1 MPRNK
6 KKFPK
11 YIDVYND
18 VLKLMRDGFYP
29 EGSKLPTEE
38 ELAVRMNVS
47 RMTLRQALQL
57 LKEDGMIEAVHGSGN
72 YVRKI
77 SSQDEIGIEEKG
89 NPMRKI
95 CSREIQDME
104 ILIQLR
110 PTVEYTD
117 EIFGRKTSVALDINR
132 IYKDGNGVAGYSVST
147 ILSDVLDEFELDLNR
162 KEELTRFLETDIYE
176 EAHRVR
182 IEMKVLP
189 ESAGQKRGGV
199 SSLTKTY
206 LILFEQDYDQGGRL
220 LVYTKH
226 YIAVEDAKILLN
238 WRND

>member
-1 MPRNK
+1 MARNK

-11 YIDVYND
+11 YVDVYND

-38 ELAVRMNVS
+38 ELAARMNVS

-57 LKEDGMIEAVHGSGN
+57 LKEDGMVEAVHGSGN
-72 YVRKI
+72 YVRKV
-77 SSQDEIGIEEKG
+77 SRQDEIGIEEKG
-89 NPMRKI
+89 NPVRKI
-95 CSREIQDME
+95 CSREILDLE
-104 ILIQLR
+104 VHIQLR

-117 EIFGRKTSVALDINR
+117 EIFERKTAVALDINR
-132 IYKDGNGVAGYSVST
+132 IYKGENGMVGYSVST

-162 KEELTRFLETDIYE
+162 EKEMIHFLETEIYE

-182 IEMKVLP
+182 MEMKILP
-189 ESAGQKRGGV
+189 ESVGLKRGGV
-199 SSLTKTY
+199 SSASKTY
-206 LILFEQDYDQGGRL
+206 LVIFEQDYDKSGRL

-226 YIAVEDAKILLN
+226 YIAVEDARILLN
-238 WRND
+238 WGND